1 MSNTA
6 PVLRG
11 PNAGVRGSIAVAALW
26 LLAAL
31 AALASTASAYVAQ
44 SAIAFSALDATTQFE
59 MLTTAGVELA
69 AFDLLAPRQLRR
81 PTRASFDFTLA
92 SARVTV
98 EYVSESARVNLNT
111 ASRTTFAGLFASLG
125 APADAAD
132 QFADRVV
139 AWRSRSRPGGADGE
153 QDLYRAAGLTYLP
166 RQGPFASVEELS
178 LVVGLPQALVERAL
192 PFLTVYSGL
201 AGINVLDAPPEV
213 VAALPGMTP
222 ARLEAFLGQRD
233 SLPRDDPEFVLGAL
247 GGRVAGATVE
257 GSDAYRVRVRVILP
271 GGRQR
276 MSEGII
282 ALAEPGEKGA
292 YQVYTWRDDIDPATG
307 APQR

>member
-1 MSNTA
+1 MSNAA
-6 PVLRG
+6 PAPRG
-11 PNAGVRGSIAVAALW
+11 PNAAERGSIAVAALW

-31 AALASTASAYVAQ
+31 AALASAASAYVAQ
-44 SAIAFSALDATTQFE
+44 SAVAFSALDATTQFE

-69 AFDLLAPRQLRR
+69 AYDLSAPRQSRR

-92 SARVTV
+92 NAKVTV

-111 ASRTTFAGLFASLG
+111 ASRATIAGLFAALG
-125 APADAAD
+125 APAEAAD

-139 AWRSRSRPGGADGE
+139 AWRSRSRSGGPDRE

-166 RQGPFASVEELS
+166 RRGPFASVEELT

-201 AGINVLDAPPEV
+201 SGINVLDAPPEV

-222 ARLEAFLGQRD
+222 ERLEAFLSQRD
-233 SLPRDDPEFVLGAL
+233 SLPRDDPDFVLGAL
-247 GGRVAGATVE
+247 GGRVPGATVE
-257 GSDAYRVRVRVILP
+257 GSDAYRLRVRVILP
-271 GGRQR
+271 DGRQS